1 MKVII
6 GVAAMAVGANAYT
19 SYNQPMAPGNE
30 NFAADPAT
38 GGFQPELE
46 KGLSSATINV
56 KYRHPMAKMDMGKV
70 LAEAEE
76 DAAFDAALQDAYLQF
91 ASDASDVKAAA
102 GGLRRYSFLKQD
114 PFASAMSGVKVGP
127 SSDSSP
133 YEGISEL
140 FSGMKFSAR
149 PAHRN
154 SAALID
160 PAAFETVSSCDR
172 DMSGCPNG
180 FSSEGGACVAT
191 ASYRGPCAGEAH
203 DFASMSDAAKNRWQ
217 SQCEAFFPCK
227 SCTRDYST
235 ACPAGWSQGSDGSCS
250 PGAGYTGSCGT
261 TNFAEYNA
269 AMLKAWSDNC
279 GAQWQC
285 A

>member
-1 MKVII
+1 MKVFATAIAF
-6 GVAAMAVGANAYT
+6 AAPAAAYT

-30 NFAADPAT
+30 NFRSMNA
-38 GGFQPELE
+38 GFQPELE
-46 KGLSSATINV
+46 KGLPVINV
-56 KYRHPMAKMDMGKV
+56 KYRHPVSKMDMSKV

-91 ASDASDVKAAA
+91 ASDSSDVKSAA
-102 GGLRRYSFLKQD
+102 GGLRKFSFLRD
-114 PFASAMSGVKVGP
+114 PFSAAMSGLKVGP
-127 SSDSSP
+127 SGGDP
-133 YEGISEL
+133 TEGISEL
-140 FSGMKFSAR
+140 FQGMKFSAR

-154 SAALID
+154 QAGLID

-172 DMSGCPNG
+172 DTAACPAG
-180 FSSEGGACVAT
+180 FASEGGACVAT
-191 ASYRGPCAGEAH
+191 SAYRGPCAAEAH
-203 DFASMSDAAKNRWQ
+203 DFSAMSAAAKSRWQ

-227 SCTRDYST
+227 SCTRDYSQS
-235 ACPAGWSQGSDGSCS
+235 CPMGWSTGADGSSCT
-250 PGAGYTGSCGT
+250 PGASYTGSCGA

-279 GAQWQC
+279 GAQWSC